1 MEIKCPK
8 CRFRYDE
15 QIAPGI
21 KEASCVCP
29 RCGTPFIFKTGETDD
44 TEDRQPTSAEQAPA
58 TGTATTATTVEPPT
72 PGGHHTDADEAA
84 HATPGSD
91 SHDSHHAHRQP
102 LIPSQHA
109 IKHSLEKKT
118 PADWKNLRRRIVII
132 AAILFV
138 ATATINNCVRHNS
151 HNNAAEEER
160 IVQTNADTSTSMHDG
175 AKTIGDEYKWIEGGW
190 RSTADDLDLSFSIRG
205 SQISVTDGGDRIS
218 GTYVIKGKHIEYNNY
233 SFRMDKKHHCFWHA
247 GVKFVQADEF

>member
-29 RCGTPFIFKTGETDD
+29 RCGTPFMFKIEESGDE
-44 TEDRQPTSAEQAPA
+44 ENRQTTPDGHLPTPDAICRA
-58 TGTATTATTVEPPT
+58 TATEPSAQSS
-72 PGGHHTDADEAA
+72 HHTDDGNAA
-84 HATPGSD
+84 HATPDSD
-91 SHDSHHAHRQP
+91 GHNRSQAHRQP

-109 IKHSLEKKT
+109 IKHSLKKKT

-138 ATATINNCVRHNS
+138 ATAAINNCVRHDSRND
-151 HNNAAEEER
+151 AAEEER

-175 AKTIGDEYKWIEGGW
+175 AKTIDDKYKWIEGGW
-190 RSTADDLDLSFSIRG
+190 RSTAADLDLSFSIRG

-218 GTYVIKGKHIEYNNY
+218 GTYVISGKHVEYNNY
-233 SFRMDKKHHCFWHA
+233 RFRMDKKHHCFWHD